1 MGLILMNNFAFGQ
14 TTYTW
19 TGDDGIAWDN
29 QLNWS
34 PNTGYPTQNDNVV
47 IDDPFIP
54 GNNALITGSEECNNI
69 IFYNDGIIFFATTG
83 TFGTNVLKVYGD
95 LINYSNNAAI
105 VGNNNGNVSMAGGAN
120 TEVAG
125 DPIELFHFGIVK
137 NSSSNTVDI
146 NTDLSIWLSIKLTMG
161 EINSNSNLR
170 LRADLTNATTA
181 STTPFNADSRI
192 NGRVTVEQRVP
203 YSGEYY
209 HYLGSPVSEDSQNTF
224 YTLDAQIV
232 DNASS
237 ANVYDWYNQLYN
249 SSFPDYFLYDETE
262 CAGLTTAELIDEY
275 DLNLSIT
282 LSPSEA
288 DWVLTNW
295 GYVSNDNLLTDELPA
310 GTGFIS
316 KVDFDQPGDL
326 IDWSGELNDGFI
338 RVQLSK
344 TTCDFGDGL
353 NLVANPYP
361 SPIDWDLLY
370 GINYLEV
377 EAFAYVW
384 TPDAGATNA
393 FGAGVADG
401 YFTVMDASNT
411 TAIIPSPVWTAESG
425 ALKDSIAI
433 GQGFL
438 VRALDDNS
446 RLDFENT
453 CRNLFDPVSHILRES
468 KPKDALQLILE
479 SPSGKDY
486 TNIYLGNTASDE
498 YNNKEDALKIPNPK
512 VNLATR
518 CDDKK
523 LMINRLSKQKDE
535 IEIPLIISQKA
546 GETSTLSIG
555 NANFESNEYVA
566 IFVDKKLNQQRLIT
580 SNFKYKHTSQTG
592 EENDRFVIKFVKGN
606 YSSNNSN
613 ATNGNMYFVN
623 NLLHIFSNNMEQ
635 ASIIISDASG
645 RVVQHEYVN
654 FSNGKAIL
662 NLNSLSNGI
671 YIVNVND
678 SYGGFNQKVF
688 INK

>member
-1 MGLILMNNFAFGQ
+1 LHIN
-14 TTYTW
+14 
-19 TGDDGIAWDN
+19 
-29 QLNWS
+29 
-34 PNTGYPTQNDNVV
+34 
-47 IDDPFIP
+47 
-54 GNNALITGSEECNNI
+54 
-69 IFYNDGIIFFATTG
+69 
-83 TFGTNVLKVYGD
+83 GD
-95 LINYSNNAAI
+95 LINNSSHAAI
-105 VGNNNGNVSMAGGAN
+105 VGNNNGHITMAGSSTPAVIGGTQA
-120 TEVAG
+120 
-125 DPIELFHFGIVK
+125 IELFHLGIGK
-137 NSSSNTVDI
+137 DNSSDIVDV

-181 STTPFNADSRI
+181 STTPFSADSRI
-192 NGRVTVEQRVP
+192 NGWVTVEQRVP

-209 HYLGSPVSEDSQNTF
+209 HYLGSPVSEDGQNTF
-224 YTLDAQIV
+224 YTLDAQIA

-249 SSFPDYFLYDETE
+249 NSFPDYFLYDETE
-262 CAGLTTAELIDEY
+262 CAGLTTLELIDEY
-275 DLNLSIT
+275 DLNLSIA

-326 IDWSGELNDGFI
+326 IDWSGDLNDGFI

-361 SPIDWDLLY
+361 SPIDWELLY
-370 GINYLEV
+370 DLNDAEV

-384 TPDAGATNA
+384 TPDAGAINA
-393 FGAGVADG
+393 FGAGAADG

-411 TAIIPSPVWTAESG
+411 TAIISSPVWTDESG

-486 TNIYLGNTASDE
+486 TNIYIGNTASDE

-512 VNLATR
+512 VNLSTL

-523 LMINRLSKQKDE
+523 LMINRLSKQKDD
-535 IEIPLIISQKA
+535 IEIPLIISHKA

-566 IFVDKKLNQQRLIT
+566 IFVDKKLNQQRLIN

-606 YSSNNSN
+606 YTLNNESNNLGSMYVTNSQLNVFDSSMDN
-613 ATNGNMYFVN
+613 AT
-623 NLLHIFSNNMEQ
+623 IT
-635 ASIIISDASG
+635 ITDASG
-645 RVVQHEYVN
+645 RMLQQEGVIFN
-654 FSNGKAIL
+654 NGKASL
-662 NLNSLSNGI
+662 NLNELSNGI
-671 YIVNVND
+671 YIINVN
-678 SYGGFNQKVF
+678 SANGSFNQKVF